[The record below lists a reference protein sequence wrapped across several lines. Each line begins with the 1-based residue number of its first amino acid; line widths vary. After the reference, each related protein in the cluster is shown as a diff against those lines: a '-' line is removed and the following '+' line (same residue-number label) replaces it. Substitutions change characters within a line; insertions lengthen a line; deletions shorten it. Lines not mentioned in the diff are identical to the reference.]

1 MGFNEHGCRR
11 AALATGNNTE
21 AAMEWVFAH
30 MEDPDFN
37 EPLQSPL
44 MAAAADA
51 AMPSSGAP
59 PAPAAAAAAAAAADP
74 ESIMTLSSM
83 GFSEAH
89 ASAAL
94 GACSG
99 NMERAADWLFS
110 HSDDLDGAVAQL
122 SAAAGAGASSGSGGG
137 GGGSTTAAPPVD
149 GPGIYKL
156 RAMVSHIGKTTGSG
170 HYVCHALKPVGAEPG
185 GAEKWVIFNDA
196 NVALSAQPPREH
208 AYIYLYER
216 V

>member
-30 MEDPDFN
+30 MADPDFN

-51 AMPSSGAP
+51 AVPSASSAAP
-59 PAPAAAAAAAAAADP
+59 AAADP
-74 ESIMTLSSM
+74 EALMMLSSM

-99 NMERAADWLFS
+99 SVERAADWLFS

-122 SAAAGAGASSGSGGG
+122 SAGAGGGSGGGSGGG
-137 GGGSTTAAPPVD
+137 GSTATPPVD

-156 RAMVSHIGKTTGSG
+156 RAMVSHIGKSTGSG

-208 AYIYLYER
+208 AYMYLYER

>member
-51 AMPSSGAP
+51 AVPSSSGA
-59 PAPAAAAAAAAAADP
+59 APAAADL
-74 ESIMTLSSM
+74 EFIMMLSSM

-110 HSDDLDGAVAQL
+110 HSDDLDGAVARL
-122 SAAAGAGASSGSGGG
+122 SAAAGAGAGGSGGG
-137 GGGSTTAAPPVD
+137 GGGSTTASPLSVD

-156 RAMVSHIGKTTGSG
+156 RAMVSHIGKSTGSG
-170 HYVCHALKPVGAEPG
+170 HYVCHALKPVGAGPG

-208 AYIYLYER
+208 AYMYLYER